1 MCVMSSA
8 PPSGDRCMP
17 RDVADRARLP
27 RQRKASPAT
36 AIPTAEEVGAVI
48 RATDDQFSAFIGVRV
63 RGPAP
68 W

>member
-1 MCVMSSA
+1 
-8 PPSGDRCMP
+8 MP